1 MNNYINVIR
10 NFLKSI
16 TSFRVR
22 NEREIYSLKNRFLT
36 PGVVRNDGKKILL
49 SFRERNEREIS
60 HLRDRFLT
68 PAVVRNDSKKLL
80 LSFLTKSK
88 PYLLL
93 LLCLCISSI
102 AMSQPPDTGG
112 DVDVPIDGGL
122 TLLIAAGA
130 GYGAK
135 QLRKKKVDK

>member
-16 TSFRVR
+16 ASFRVR
-22 NEREIYSLKNRFLT
+22 NEREIYALKNSFLT
-36 PGVVRNDGKKILL
+36 PGVVRNDDKKG
-49 SFRERNEREIS
+49 
-60 HLRDRFLT
+60 
-68 PAVVRNDSKKLL
+68 A
-80 LSFLTKSK
+80 SFLTKCK

-93 LLCLCISSI
+93 LLSLCISSI
-102 AMSQPPDTGG
+102 AMAQPDPGG

-122 TLLIAAGA
+122 SLLIAAGA

-135 QLRKKKVDK
+135 QLRKKKKIITSTPFEYKMDGKDI